1 MDSLIE
7 PEEEL
12 AKKYLKAPWGELGR
26 SATLGIVS
34 LVSKFVLQVMNTFVS
49 DGLDKFRAAVID
61 RPEGVGLIT
70 VSNHTRS
77 VIESCGQLPNKL
89 TFRSKTALRLVKLE
103 VLGDKGLFLLLLNIR
118 IAVPWMTPCC

>member
-12 AKKYLKAPWGELGR
+12 AKKHLKAPWGELGR

-34 LVSKFVLQVMNTFVS
+34 LVSKFVLQVMNTFES

-77 VIESCGQLPNKL
+77 VKESCGQLSNKL
-89 TFRSKTALRLVKLE
+89 PFRSKAALKLVKLE
-103 VLGDKGLFLLLLNIR
+103 V
-118 IAVPWMTPCC
+118 

>member
-49 DGLDKFRAAVID
+49 DGLNEFRATVLD

-77 VIESCGQLPNKL
+77 VIDISCGQLSNKL
-89 TFRSKTALRLVKLE
+89 IFRSEAALRLVKLK
-103 VLGDKGLFLLLLNIR
+103 VSR
-118 IAVPWMTPCC
+118 